1 MLKRSIINRY
11 LAAAAA
17 LTTAAALVFLPCASF
32 ISHAEEADIED
43 EEEYVIAEETVDTVY
58 YDEDGEP
65 DATGSAIILFD
76 TVTGEILAT
85 DYYDED
91 GEFLFRAEIAP
102 EANIRLYAKY
112 AGRPA
117 LLKVEP
123 GYLIEEEIT
132 ASELAEYVID
142 AMSDVESLSYSA
154 LTDLNCTIGAQ
165 GMSLDMALQIGIEME
180 AVDDPV
186 ASHMI
191 MDYTMQM
198 MGQEMAQE
206 MEVYVVPGE
215 DEDTLITYTRQISD
229 GEASDWEKDEID
241 YYTPSESNLYN
252 SSVFEKIRDG
262 EIEAVVGTDTVFV
275 DGIECYFMDGMI
287 TGEDLQEV
295 SGYMMSGGQE
305 DADLFDTENV
315 DFSDVEA
322 QMTVFVNAE
331 DGTLVAM
338 QLDCLSL
345 AQALLADSMG
355 FDEEEVELEV
365 RNFDMLMRYLDYNID
380 SIEIPD
386 FDE

>member
-1 MLKRSIINRY
+1 MFKRSIINRY

-17 LTTAAALVFLPCASF
+17 LSTAAALVFLPCASF
-32 ISHAEEADIED
+32 ISRAEEADIED

-65 DATGSAIILFD
+65 AATGSAIILFD

-91 GEFLFRAEIAP
+91 GEFLFRAEIDP
-102 EANIRLYAKY
+102 EADIRLYAKY

-132 ASELAEYVID
+132 ASELAEYVIE

-206 MEVYVVPGE
+206 MEVYVVPGD

-331 DGTLVAM
+331 DGSLVAM

-365 RNFDMLMRYLDYNID
+365 HNFDMLMRYLDYNID